1 MIIDPELLQAL
12 EIFKHF
18 FDLIHQPMAIIDKDG
33 KYIYYNQESAELDG
47 YTMEQAIGKPMLKVY
62 PNLKKEES
70 TMLQALQQ
78 GKEYLDTH
86 QTYYNHVGKLVDYQ
100 HTTVPLYNHKKE
112 IIGAIEIGR
121 NLSNVRQ
128 LQDQVITLNRKLYQ
142 NKEQPLPE
150 IVFASKKMQDV
161 IDQTNILG
169 SNDLPVLIIGET
181 GTGKELF
188 ARLIHKTSHR
198 RDKAFISLNCS
209 ALPTT
214 LIESTLFGTVKGA
227 FTGAENRQGYL
238 ELANGGTLF
247 LDELNAMPLEM
258 QSKLLRFLQEKTY
271 WSLGGNK
278 ERHAD
283 VRIVAAMNESPAE
296 LLKTGKMRSDLF
308 YRLNV
313 GLIKL
318 PALRERTEDIPVL
331 ARYFI
336 DKHKKDVSVVITG
349 ISEHAIQQ
357 LTSAPWPGNVRMLEN
372 TIVRSMVLQNE
383 PGELQQIILDEDLF
397 DIHNPYS
404 QNQYETKIETK
415 VETKIEKPKTS
426 ELTTN
431 HNLTEQV
438 ENYEKQLIIDA
449 LNQANGKII
458 TAAKLLNISR
468 TTLQYK
474 VRKYNIQMGVIDS

>member
-1 MIIDPELLQAL
+1 MMIIDPELLQAL

-18 FDLIHQPMAIIDKDG
+18 FDLIHQPMAIIDKEG

-47 YTMEQAIGKPMLKVY
+47 YPMEQAIGKPMLKVY
-62 PNLKKEES
+62 PNLKKEDS
-70 TMLQALQQ
+70 TMLQALH
-78 GKEYLDTH
+78 GKEYQDTY

-112 IIGAIEIGR
+112 IIGAVEIGR

-128 LQDQVITLNRKLYQ
+128 LQDQVFSLNRKLYQ

-150 IVFASKKMQDV
+150 IVFASKKMQQV

-169 SNDLPVLIIGET
+169 SNDVPVLIVGET

-188 ARLIHKTSHR
+188 ARLIHQTSQR

-271 WSLGGNK
+271 WPLGGNK
-278 ERHAD
+278 EQHAD
-283 VRIVAAMNESPAE
+283 VRIVAAMNESPAD

-318 PALRERTEDIPVL
+318 PALRERQEDIPVL

-336 DKHKKDVSVVITG
+336 DKHKTDVSVVITG
-349 ISEHAIQQ
+349 ISEHALQQ
-357 LTSAPWPGNVRMLEN
+357 LMSAPWPGNVRMLEN
-372 TIVRSMVLQNE
+372 AIVRSMVLQNE
-383 PGELQQIILDEDLF
+383 PGELQQIILDEELF
-397 DIHNPYS
+397 DLHSPYP
-404 QNQYETKIETK
+404 QDEAKL
-415 VETKIEKPKTS
+415 EKPTTS
-426 ELTTN
+426 EITG
-431 HNLTEQV
+431 NLTEQV

-458 TAAKLLNISR
+458 TAAKLLDVSR

-474 VRKYNIQMGVIDS
+474 VKKYDIHMGVIDN

>member
-18 FDLIHQPMAIIDKDG
+18 FDLIHQPMAIIDKEG

-62 PNLKKEES
+62 PNLKKEDS
-70 TMLQALQQ
+70 TMLQALQ
-78 GKEYLDTH
+78 GKEYQDTY

-100 HTTVPLYNHKKE
+100 HTTVPLYNHNKE
-112 IIGAIEIGR
+112 IIGAVEIGR
-121 NLSNVRQ
+121 NISNVRQ
-128 LQDQVITLNRKLYQ
+128 LQDQVFRLNRKLYH

-150 IVFASKKMQDV
+150 IVFASNKMQEV

-169 SNDLPVLIIGET
+169 SNDVPVLIVGET

-188 ARLIHKTSHR
+188 ARLIHQTSQR

-271 WSLGGNK
+271 WPLGGNK
-278 ERHAD
+278 EQHAD

-296 LLKTGKMRSDLF
+296 LLKSGKMRSDLF

-318 PALRERTEDIPVL
+318 PALRERQEDIPVL

-336 DKHKKDVSVVITG
+336 DKHKTDVNMVISG
-349 ISEHAIQQ
+349 ISEHALQQ
-357 LTSAPWPGNVRMLEN
+357 LMSAPWPGNVRMLEN
-372 TIVRSMVLQNE
+372 AIVRSMVLQNE
-383 PGELQQIILDEDLF
+383 PGELQQIVLDDELF
-397 DIHNPYS
+397 DLPSPSS
-404 QNQYETKIETK
+404 QEEAKL
-415 VETKIEKPKTS
+415 EKPNIKEITG
-426 ELTTN
+426 
-431 HNLTEQV
+431 NLTEQV

-474 VRKYNIQMGVIDS
+474 VKKYHIQMGVIDS

>member
-1 MIIDPELLQAL
+1 MKIDPELLQAL

-18 FDLIHQPMAIIDKDG
+18 FDLIHQPMAIIDKEG

-47 YTMEQAIGKPMLKVY
+47 YSMEQAIGKPMLKVY
-62 PNLKKEES
+62 PNLKKEDS
-70 TMLQALQQ
+70 TMLQALQ
-78 GKEYLDTH
+78 GKEYQDTY
-86 QTYYNHVGKLVDYQ
+86 QTYFNHVGKLVDYQ
-100 HTTVPLYNHKKE
+100 HTTVPLYNHNKE
-112 IIGAIEIGR
+112 IIGAVEIGR
-121 NLSNVRQ
+121 NISNVRQ
-128 LQDQVITLNRKLYQ
+128 LQDQVFRLNRKLYH

-150 IVFASKKMQDV
+150 IIFASKKMQEV

-169 SNDLPVLIIGET
+169 SNDVPVLIVGET

-188 ARLIHKTSHR
+188 ARLIHQTSHR

-271 WSLGGNK
+271 WPLGGNK
-278 ERHAD
+278 EQHAD

-296 LLKTGKMRSDLF
+296 LLKSGKMRSDLF

-318 PALRERTEDIPVL
+318 PALRERQEDIPVL

-336 DKHKKDVSVVITG
+336 DKHKTDVNLVITG
-349 ISEHAIQQ
+349 ISEHALQQ
-357 LTSAPWPGNVRMLEN
+357 LMSAPWPGNVRMLEN
-372 TIVRSMVLQNE
+372 AIVRSMVLQNE
-383 PGELQQIILDEDLF
+383 PGELQQIVLDDELF
-397 DIHNPYS
+397 DLPS
-404 QNQYETKIETK
+404 PSPQEEAKL
-415 VETKIEKPKTS
+415 EKPNIKEITG
-426 ELTTN
+426 
-431 HNLTEQV
+431 NLTEQV
-438 ENYEKQLIIDA
+438 ENYEKQLIVDA

-458 TAAKLLNISR
+458 TAAKLLNVSR

-474 VRKYNIQMGVIDS
+474 VKKYNIQMGVIDS

>member
-18 FDLIHQPMAIIDKDG
+18 FDLIHQPMAIIDKEG

-62 PNLKKEES
+62 PNLKKEDS
-70 TMLQALQQ
+70 TMLQALQ
-78 GKEYLDTH
+78 GKEYQDTY

-100 HTTVPLYNHKKE
+100 HTTVPLYNHHKE
-112 IIGAIEIGR
+112 IIGAVEIGR
-121 NLSNVRQ
+121 NISNVRQ
-128 LQDQVITLNRKLYQ
+128 LQDQVFRLNRKLYH

-150 IVFASKKMQDV
+150 IVFASKKMQEV

-169 SNDLPVLIIGET
+169 SNDVPVLIVGET

-188 ARLIHKTSHR
+188 ARLIHQTSQR

-278 ERHAD
+278 EKYAD

-296 LLKTGKMRSDLF
+296 LLKSGKMRSDLF

-318 PALRERTEDIPVL
+318 PALRERQEDIPVL

-336 DKHKKDVSVVITG
+336 DKHKTDVNIVITG
-349 ISEHAIQQ
+349 ISEHALQQ
-357 LTSAPWPGNVRMLEN
+357 LMSAPWPGNVRMLEN
-372 TIVRSMVLQNE
+372 AIVRSMVLQNE
-383 PGELQQIILDEDLF
+383 PGELQKIILDEELF
-397 DIHNPYS
+397 DIHSPYP
-404 QNQYETKIETK
+404 QDQLEN
-415 VETKIEKPKTS
+415 KIEKPS
-426 ELTTN
+426 INELTGN
-431 HNLTEQV
+431 HNLIEQV
-438 ENYEKQLIIDA
+438 EYYEKQLIIDA

-474 VRKYNIQMGVIDS
+474 VKKYHIQMGVIDN

>member
-18 FDLIHQPMAIIDKDG
+18 FDLIHQPMAIIDKEG

-47 YTMEQAIGKPMLKVY
+47 YPMEQAIGKPMLKVY
-62 PNLKKEES
+62 PNLKKEDS
-70 TMLQALQQ
+70 TMLQALQ
-78 GKEYLDTH
+78 GKEYQDTY

-112 IIGAIEIGR
+112 IIGAVEIGR

-128 LQDQVITLNRKLYQ
+128 LQDQVFSLNRKLYQ

-150 IVFASKKMQDV
+150 IVFASKKMQQV

-169 SNDLPVLIIGET
+169 SNDVPVLIVGET

-188 ARLIHKTSHR
+188 ARLIHQTSQR

-271 WSLGGNK
+271 WPLGGNK
-278 ERHAD
+278 EQHAD
-283 VRIVAAMNESPAE
+283 VRIVAAMNESPTD

-318 PALRERTEDIPVL
+318 PALRERQEDIPVL

-336 DKHKKDVSVVITG
+336 DKHKTDVSVVITG
-349 ISEHAIQQ
+349 ISEHALQQ
-357 LTSAPWPGNVRMLEN
+357 LMSAPWPGNVRMLEN
-372 TIVRSMVLQNE
+372 AIVRSMVLQNE
-383 PGELQQIILDEDLF
+383 PGELQQIILDEELF
-397 DIHNPYS
+397 DLHSPYP
-404 QNQYETKIETK
+404 QDEAKL
-415 VETKIEKPKTS
+415 EKPTIS
-426 ELTTN
+426 EITG
-431 HNLTEQV
+431 NLTEQV

-458 TAAKLLNISR
+458 TAAKLLDVSR

-474 VRKYNIQMGVIDS
+474 VKKYDIHMGVIDN

>member
-18 FDLIHQPMAIIDKDG
+18 FDLIHQPMAIIDKEG

-62 PNLKKEES
+62 PNLKKEDS
-70 TMLQALQQ
+70 TMLQALQ
-78 GKEYLDTH
+78 GKEYQDTY
-86 QTYYNHVGKLVDYQ
+86 QTYFNHVGKLVDYQ
-100 HTTVPLYNHKKE
+100 HTTVPLYNHNKE
-112 IIGAIEIGR
+112 IIGAVEIGR
-121 NLSNVRQ
+121 NISNVRQ
-128 LQDQVITLNRKLYQ
+128 LQDQVFRLNRKLYH

-150 IVFASKKMQDV
+150 IIFASKKMQEV

-169 SNDLPVLIIGET
+169 SNDVPVLIVGET

-188 ARLIHKTSHR
+188 ARLIHQTSHR

-278 ERHAD
+278 EKYAD

-296 LLKTGKMRSDLF
+296 LLKSGKMRSDLF

-318 PALRERTEDIPVL
+318 PALRERQEDIPVL

-336 DKHKKDVSVVITG
+336 DKHKTDVNMVISG
-349 ISEHAIQQ
+349 ISEHALQQ
-357 LTSAPWPGNVRMLEN
+357 LMSAPWPGNVRMLEN
-372 TIVRSMVLQNE
+372 AIVRSMVLQNE
-383 PGELQQIILDEDLF
+383 PGELQQIVLDDELF
-397 DIHNPYS
+397 DLPSPSS
-404 QNQYETKIETK
+404 QEEAKL
-415 VETKIEKPKTS
+415 EKPNIKEITG
-426 ELTTN
+426 
-431 HNLTEQV
+431 NLTEQV

-474 VRKYNIQMGVIDS
+474 VKKYHIQMGVIDS

>member
-18 FDLIHQPMAIIDKDG
+18 FDLIHQPMAIIDKEG

-47 YTMEQAIGKPMLKVY
+47 YPMEQAIGKPMLKVY
-62 PNLKKEES
+62 PNLKKEDS
-70 TMLQALQQ
+70 TMLQALH
-78 GKEYLDTH
+78 GKEYQDTY

-112 IIGAIEIGR
+112 IIGAVEIGR

-128 LQDQVITLNRKLYQ
+128 LQDQVFSLNRKLYQ

-169 SNDLPVLIIGET
+169 SNDVPVLIVGET

-188 ARLIHKTSHR
+188 ARLIHQTSQR

-271 WSLGGNK
+271 WPLGGNK
-278 ERHAD
+278 EQHAD
-283 VRIVAAMNESPAE
+283 VRIVAAMNESPAD

-318 PALRERTEDIPVL
+318 PALRERQEDIPVL

-336 DKHKKDVSVVITG
+336 DKHKTDVSVVITG
-349 ISEHAIQQ
+349 ISEHALEQ
-357 LTSAPWPGNVRMLEN
+357 LMSAPWPGNVRMLEN
-372 TIVRSMVLQNE
+372 AIVRSMVLQNE
-383 PGELQQIILDEDLF
+383 PGELQQIILDEELF
-397 DIHNPYS
+397 DLHSPYP
-404 QNQYETKIETK
+404 QDEAKL
-415 VETKIEKPKTS
+415 EKPN
-426 ELTTN
+426 TN
-431 HNLTEQV
+431 AITGNLTEQV

-458 TAAKLLNISR
+458 TAAKLLDVSR

-474 VRKYNIQMGVIDS
+474 VKKYDIHMGVIDN

>member
-18 FDLIHQPMAIIDKDG
+18 FDLIHQPMAIIDKEG

-47 YTMEQAIGKPMLKVY
+47 YSMEQAIGKPMLKVY
-62 PNLKKEES
+62 PNLKKEDS
-70 TMLQALQQ
+70 TMLQALH
-78 GKEYLDTH
+78 GKEYQDTY

-100 HTTVPLYNHKKE
+100 HTTVPLYNHNKE
-112 IIGAIEIGR
+112 IIGAVEIGR
-121 NLSNVRQ
+121 NISNVRQ
-128 LQDQVITLNRKLYQ
+128 LQDQVFRLNRKLYH

-150 IVFASKKMQDV
+150 IVFASKKMQEV

-169 SNDLPVLIIGET
+169 SNDVPVLIVGET

-188 ARLIHKTSHR
+188 ARLIHQTSQR

-271 WSLGGNK
+271 WPLGGNK
-278 ERHAD
+278 EQHAD

-296 LLKTGKMRSDLF
+296 LLKSGKMRSDLF

-318 PALRERTEDIPVL
+318 PALRERQEDIPVL

-336 DKHKKDVSVVITG
+336 DKHKTDVNMVISG
-349 ISEHAIQQ
+349 ISEHALQQ
-357 LTSAPWPGNVRMLEN
+357 LMSAPWPGNVRMLEN
-372 TIVRSMVLQNE
+372 AIVRSMVLQNE
-383 PGELQQIILDEDLF
+383 PGELQKIILDEELF
-397 DIHNPYS
+397 DIHSPYP
-404 QNQYETKIETK
+404 QDQLEN
-415 VETKIEKPKTS
+415 KIEKPS
-426 ELTTN
+426 INELTGN
-431 HNLTEQV
+431 HNLIEQV
-438 ENYEKQLIIDA
+438 EHYEKQLIIDA

-474 VRKYNIQMGVIDS
+474 VKKYHIQMGVIDS

>member
-1 MIIDPELLQAL
+1 MMTIDPELLQSL

-18 FDLIHQPMAIIDKDG
+18 FDLIHQPMAIIDKEG
-33 KYIYYNQESAELDG
+33 KYVYYNQESAELDG
-47 YTMEQAIGKPMLKVY
+47 YPIEQAIGKPMLKVY
-62 PNLKKEES
+62 PKMRKEDS
-70 TMLQALQQ
+70 TMLQALQH
-78 GKEYLDTH
+78 GKEY
-86 QTYYNHVGKLVDYQ
+86 QNNYQSYYNHVGKLVDYM
-100 HTTVPLYNHKKE
+100 HTTVPLYNKNQK

-121 NLSNVRQ
+121 NLSTVRQ
-128 LQDQVITLNRKLYQ
+128 LQDQVFKLNSKLYQ

-150 IVFASKKMQDV
+150 IVFVSKTMQEV

-169 SNDLPVLIIGET
+169 ANDVPVLIVGET

-188 ARLIHKTSHR
+188 ARLIHQTSQR

-271 WSLGGNK
+271 WQLGGNK
-278 ERHAD
+278 EMHSD
-283 VRIVAAMNESPAE
+283 VRIVAAMNEPPTE

-308 YRLNV
+308 FRLNV

-318 PALRERTEDIPVL
+318 PALRDRTEDIPVL

-336 DKHKKDVSVVITG
+336 DKHKNDVNVVISG
-349 ISEHAIQQ
+349 ISEHALQQ
-357 LTSAPWPGNVRMLEN
+357 LISAPWPGNVRMLEN

-383 PGELQQIILDEDLF
+383 PGELQNIVLDEDLF
-397 DIHNPYS
+397 DLNSSSS
-404 QNQYETKIETK
+404 QNDDINKLENLPIN
-415 VETKIEKPKTS
+415 TS
-426 ELTTN
+426 TDGN
-431 HNLTEQV
+431 NLIEQV
-438 ENYEKQLIIDA
+438 ENYERQLIINA

-474 VRKYNIQMGVIDS
+474 VKKYHIQMGVIN

>member
-18 FDLIHQPMAIIDKDG
+18 FDLIHQPMAIIDKEG

-62 PNLKKEES
+62 PNLKKEDS
-70 TMLQALQQ
+70 TMLQALQ
-78 GKEYLDTH
+78 GKEYQDTY
-86 QTYYNHVGKLVDYQ
+86 QTYFNHVGKLVDYQ
-100 HTTVPLYNHKKE
+100 HTTVPLYNHNKE
-112 IIGAIEIGR
+112 IIGAVEIGR
-121 NLSNVRQ
+121 NISNVRQ
-128 LQDQVITLNRKLYQ
+128 LQDQVFRLNRKLYQ

-150 IVFASKKMQDV
+150 IVFASNKMQEV

-169 SNDLPVLIIGET
+169 SNDVPVLIVGET

-188 ARLIHKTSHR
+188 ARLIHQTSQR

-278 ERHAD
+278 EKYAD

-296 LLKTGKMRSDLF
+296 LLKSGKMRSDLF

-318 PALRERTEDIPVL
+318 PALRERQEDIPVL

-336 DKHKKDVSVVITG
+336 DKHKTDVNIVITG
-349 ISEHAIQQ
+349 ISEHALQQ
-357 LTSAPWPGNVRMLEN
+357 LMSAPWPGNVRMLEN
-372 TIVRSMVLQNE
+372 AIVRSMVLQNE
-383 PGELQQIILDEDLF
+383 PGELQKIILDEELF
-397 DIHNPYS
+397 DIHSPYP
-404 QNQYETKIETK
+404 QDQLEN
-415 VETKIEKPKTS
+415 KIEKPS
-426 ELTTN
+426 INELTGN
-431 HNLTEQV
+431 HNLIEQV
-438 ENYEKQLIIDA
+438 EHYEKQLIIDA

-474 VRKYNIQMGVIDS
+474 VKKYHIQMGVIDN

>member
-18 FDLIHQPMAIIDKDG
+18 FDLIHQPMAIIDKEG

-47 YTMEQAIGKPMLKVY
+47 YPMEQAIGKPMLKVY
-62 PNLKKEES
+62 PNLKKEDS
-70 TMLQALQQ
+70 TMLQALQ
-78 GKEYLDTH
+78 GKEYQDTY

-112 IIGAIEIGR
+112 IIGAVEIGR

-128 LQDQVITLNRKLYQ
+128 LQDQVFSLNRKLYQ

-150 IVFASKKMQDV
+150 IVFASKKMQQV

-169 SNDLPVLIIGET
+169 SNDVPVLIVGET

-188 ARLIHKTSHR
+188 ARLIHQTSQR

-271 WSLGGNK
+271 WPLGGNK
-278 ERHAD
+278 EQHAD
-283 VRIVAAMNESPAE
+283 VRIVAAMNESPAD

-318 PALRERTEDIPVL
+318 PALRERQEDIPVL

-336 DKHKKDVSVVITG
+336 DKHKTDVSVVITG
-349 ISEHAIQQ
+349 ISEHALQQ
-357 LTSAPWPGNVRMLEN
+357 LMSAPWPGNVRMLEN
-372 TIVRSMVLQNE
+372 AIVRSMVLQNE
-383 PGELQQIILDEDLF
+383 PGELQQIILDEELF
-397 DIHNPYS
+397 DLHSPYP
-404 QNQYETKIETK
+404 QDEAKL
-415 VETKIEKPKTS
+415 EKPTIS
-426 ELTTN
+426 EITG
-431 HNLTEQV
+431 NLTEQV

-458 TAAKLLNISR
+458 TAAKLLDVSR

-474 VRKYNIQMGVIDS
+474 VKKYDIHMGVIDN

>member
-1 MIIDPELLQAL
+1 MMTIDPELLQSL

-18 FDLIHQPMAIIDKDG
+18 FDLIHQPMAIIDKEG
-33 KYIYYNQESAELDG
+33 KYVYYNQESAELDG
-47 YTMEQAIGKPMLKVY
+47 YPIEQAIGKPMLKVY
-62 PNLKKEES
+62 PKMRKEDS
-70 TMLQALQQ
+70 TMLQALQH
-78 GKEYLDTH
+78 GKEY
-86 QTYYNHVGKLVDYQ
+86 QNNYQSYYNHVGKLVDYM
-100 HTTVPLYNHKKE
+100 HTTVPLYNKNQK

-121 NLSNVRQ
+121 NLSTVRQ
-128 LQDQVITLNRKLYQ
+128 LQDQVFKLNSKLYQ

-150 IVFASKKMQDV
+150 IVFVSKTMQEV

-169 SNDLPVLIIGET
+169 ANDVPVLIVGKT

-188 ARLIHKTSHR
+188 ARLIHQTSQR

-271 WSLGGNK
+271 WQLGGNK
-278 ERHAD
+278 EMHSD
-283 VRIVAAMNESPAE
+283 VRIVAAMNEPPTE

-308 YRLNV
+308 FRLNV

-318 PALRERTEDIPVL
+318 PALRDRTEDIPVL

-336 DKHKKDVSVVITG
+336 DKHKNDVNVVISG
-349 ISEHAIQQ
+349 ISEHALQQ
-357 LTSAPWPGNVRMLEN
+357 LISAPWPGNVRMLEN

-383 PGELQQIILDEDLF
+383 PGELQNIVLDEDLF
-397 DIHNPYS
+397 HLNSSSS
-404 QNQYETKIETK
+404 QNDDIN
-415 VETKIEKPKTS
+415 KPENLPINTS
-426 ELTTN
+426 TDGN
-431 HNLTEQV
+431 NLIEQV
-438 ENYEKQLIIDA
+438 ENYERQLIINA

-474 VRKYNIQMGVIDS
+474 VKKYHIQMGVIN

>member
-18 FDLIHQPMAIIDKDG
+18 FDLIHQPMAIIDKEG

-47 YTMEQAIGKPMLKVY
+47 YSIEQAIGKPMLKVY
-62 PNLKKEES
+62 PNLKKEDS
-70 TMLQALQQ
+70 TMLQALH
-78 GKEYLDTH
+78 GKEYQDTY

-100 HTTVPLYNHKKE
+100 HTTVPLYNHEKA
-112 IIGAIEIGR
+112 IIGAVEIGR

-128 LQDQVITLNRKLYQ
+128 LQDQVFRLNRKLYQ

-150 IVFASKKMQDV
+150 IVFASNKMQEV

-169 SNDLPVLIIGET
+169 SNDVPVLIVGET

-188 ARLIHKTSHR
+188 ARLIHQTSHR

-278 ERHAD
+278 EKYAD

-296 LLKTGKMRSDLF
+296 LLKSGKMRSDLF

-318 PALRERTEDIPVL
+318 PALRERQEDIPVL

-336 DKHKKDVSVVITG
+336 DKHKTDVNMVISG
-349 ISEHAIQQ
+349 ISEHALQQ
-357 LTSAPWPGNVRMLEN
+357 LMSAPWPGNVRMLEN
-372 TIVRSMVLQNE
+372 AIVRSMVLQNE
-383 PGELQQIILDEDLF
+383 PGELQQIVLDDELF
-397 DIHNPYS
+397 DLPSPSS
-404 QNQYETKIETK
+404 QEEAKL
-415 VETKIEKPKTS
+415 EKPNIKEITG
-426 ELTTN
+426 
-431 HNLTEQV
+431 NLTEQV

-474 VRKYNIQMGVIDS
+474 VKKYHIQMGVIDS

>member
-18 FDLIHQPMAIIDKDG
+18 FDLIHQPMAIIDKEG

-47 YTMEQAIGKPMLKVY
+47 YSMEQAIGKPMLKVY
-62 PNLKKEES
+62 PNLKKEDS
-70 TMLQALQQ
+70 TMLQALH
-78 GKEYLDTH
+78 GKEYQDTY

-100 HTTVPLYNHKKE
+100 HTTVPLYNHNKE
-112 IIGAIEIGR
+112 IIGAVEIGR
-121 NLSNVRQ
+121 NISNVRQ
-128 LQDQVITLNRKLYQ
+128 LQDQVFRLNRKLYH

-150 IVFASKKMQDV
+150 IVFASKKMQEV

-169 SNDLPVLIIGET
+169 SNDVPVLIVGET

-188 ARLIHKTSHR
+188 ARLIHKTSQR

-271 WSLGGNK
+271 WPLGGNK
-278 ERHAD
+278 EQHAD

-296 LLKTGKMRSDLF
+296 LLKSGKMRSDLF

-318 PALRERTEDIPVL
+318 PALRERQEDIPVL

-336 DKHKKDVSVVITG
+336 DKHKTDVNMVISG
-349 ISEHAIQQ
+349 ISEHALQQ
-357 LTSAPWPGNVRMLEN
+357 LMSAPWPGNVRMLEN
-372 TIVRSMVLQNE
+372 AIVRSMVLQNE
-383 PGELQQIILDEDLF
+383 PGELQQIVLDDELF
-397 DIHNPYS
+397 DLPSPSS
-404 QNQYETKIETK
+404 QEEAKL
-415 VETKIEKPKTS
+415 EKPNIKEITG
-426 ELTTN
+426 
-431 HNLTEQV
+431 NLTEQV
-438 ENYEKQLIIDA
+438 ENYEKQLIVDA

-458 TAAKLLNISR
+458 TAAKLLNVSR

-474 VRKYNIQMGVIDS
+474 VKKYHIQMGVIDS

>member
-18 FDLIHQPMAIIDKDG
+18 FDLIHQPMAIIDKEG

-47 YTMEQAIGKPMLKVY
+47 YSMEQAIGKPMLKVY
-62 PNLKKEES
+62 PNLKKEDS
-70 TMLQALQQ
+70 TMLQALQ
-78 GKEYLDTH
+78 GKEYQDTY
-86 QTYYNHVGKLVDYQ
+86 QTYFNHVGKLVDYQ
-100 HTTVPLYNHKKE
+100 HTTVPLYNHNKE
-112 IIGAIEIGR
+112 IIGAVEIGR
-121 NLSNVRQ
+121 NISNVRQ
-128 LQDQVITLNRKLYQ
+128 LQDQVFRLNRKLYH

-150 IVFASKKMQDV
+150 IVFASKKMQEV

-169 SNDLPVLIIGET
+169 SNDVPVLIVGET

-188 ARLIHKTSHR
+188 ARLIHQTSQR

-271 WSLGGNK
+271 WPLGGNK
-278 ERHAD
+278 EQHAD

-296 LLKTGKMRSDLF
+296 LLKSGKMRSDLF

-318 PALRERTEDIPVL
+318 PALRERQEDIPVL

-336 DKHKKDVSVVITG
+336 DKHKTDVNMVISG
-349 ISEHAIQQ
+349 ISEHALQQ
-357 LTSAPWPGNVRMLEN
+357 LMSAPWPGNVRMLEN
-372 TIVRSMVLQNE
+372 AIVRSMVLQNE
-383 PGELQQIILDEDLF
+383 PGELQQIVLDDELF
-397 DIHNPYS
+397 DLPSPSS
-404 QNQYETKIETK
+404 QEEAKL
-415 VETKIEKPKTS
+415 EKPNIKEITG
-426 ELTTN
+426 
-431 HNLTEQV
+431 NLTEQV

-474 VRKYNIQMGVIDS
+474 VKKYHIQMGVIDS

>member
-1 MIIDPELLQAL
+1 MTIDPELLQSL

-18 FDLIHQPMAIIDKDG
+18 FDLIHQPMAIIDKEG
-33 KYIYYNQESAELDG
+33 KYVYYNQESAELDG
-47 YTMEQAIGKPMLKVY
+47 YPIEQAIGKPMLKVY
-62 PNLKKEES
+62 PKMRKEDS
-70 TMLQALQQ
+70 TMLQALQH
-78 GKEYLDTH
+78 GKEY
-86 QTYYNHVGKLVDYQ
+86 QNNYQSYYNHVGKLVDYM
-100 HTTVPLYNHKKE
+100 HTTVPLYNKNQK

-121 NLSNVRQ
+121 NLSTVRQ
-128 LQDQVITLNRKLYQ
+128 LQDQVFKLNSKLYQ

-150 IVFASKKMQDV
+150 IVFVSKTMQEV

-169 SNDLPVLIIGET
+169 ANDVPVLIVGET

-188 ARLIHKTSHR
+188 ARLIHQTSQR

-271 WSLGGNK
+271 WQLGGNK
-278 ERHAD
+278 EMHSD
-283 VRIVAAMNESPAE
+283 VRIVAAMNEPPTE

-308 YRLNV
+308 FRLNV

-318 PALRERTEDIPVL
+318 PALRDRTEDIPVL

-336 DKHKKDVSVVITG
+336 DKHKNDVNVVISG
-349 ISEHAIQQ
+349 ISEHALQQ
-357 LTSAPWPGNVRMLEN
+357 LISAPWPGNVRMLEN

-383 PGELQQIILDEDLF
+383 PGELQNIVLDEDLF
-397 DIHNPYS
+397 DLNSSSS
-404 QNQYETKIETK
+404 QNDDIN
-415 VETKIEKPKTS
+415 KPENLPINTS
-426 ELTTN
+426 TDGN
-431 HNLTEQV
+431 NLIEQV
-438 ENYEKQLIIDA
+438 ENYERQLIINA

-474 VRKYNIQMGVIDS
+474 VKKYHIQMGVIN

>member
-1 MIIDPELLQAL
+1 
-12 EIFKHF
+12 
-18 FDLIHQPMAIIDKDG
+18 MAIIDKEG

-62 PNLKKEES
+62 PNLKKEDS
-70 TMLQALQQ
+70 TMLQALQ
-78 GKEYLDTH
+78 GKEYQDTY

-100 HTTVPLYNHKKE
+100 HTTVPLYNHNKE
-112 IIGAIEIGR
+112 IIGAVEIGR
-121 NLSNVRQ
+121 NISNVRQ
-128 LQDQVITLNRKLYQ
+128 LQDQVFRLNRKLYQ

-150 IVFASKKMQDV
+150 IIFASKKMQEV

-169 SNDLPVLIIGET
+169 SNDVPVLIVGET

-188 ARLIHKTSHR
+188 ARLIHQTSHR

-278 ERHAD
+278 EQHAD

-296 LLKTGKMRSDLF
+296 LLKSGKMRSDLF

-318 PALRERTEDIPVL
+318 PALRERQEDIPVL

-336 DKHKKDVSVVITG
+336 DKHKTDVNLVITG
-349 ISEHAIQQ
+349 ISEHALQQ
-357 LTSAPWPGNVRMLEN
+357 LMSAPWPGNVRMLEN
-372 TIVRSMVLQNE
+372 AIVRSMVLQNE
-383 PGELQQIILDEDLF
+383 PGELQQIVLDDELF
-397 DIHNPYS
+397 DLPS
-404 QNQYETKIETK
+404 PSPQEEAKL
-415 VETKIEKPKTS
+415 EKPNIKEITG
-426 ELTTN
+426 
-431 HNLTEQV
+431 NLTEQV
-438 ENYEKQLIIDA
+438 ENYEKQLIVDA

-458 TAAKLLNISR
+458 TAAKLLNVSR

-474 VRKYNIQMGVIDS
+474 VKKYNIQMGVIDS

>member
-18 FDLIHQPMAIIDKDG
+18 FDLIHQPMAIIDKEG

-47 YTMEQAIGKPMLKVY
+47 YSMEQAIGKPMLKVY
-62 PNLKKEES
+62 PNLKKEDS
-70 TMLQALQQ
+70 TMLQALH
-78 GKEYLDTH
+78 GKEYQDTY

-100 HTTVPLYNHKKE
+100 HTTVPLYNHNKE
-112 IIGAIEIGR
+112 IIGAVEIGR
-121 NLSNVRQ
+121 NISNVRQ
-128 LQDQVITLNRKLYQ
+128 LQDQVFRLNRKLYH

-150 IVFASKKMQDV
+150 IVFASNKMQEV

-169 SNDLPVLIIGET
+169 SNDVPVLIVGET

-188 ARLIHKTSHR
+188 ARLIHQTSQR

-278 ERHAD
+278 EKYAD

-296 LLKTGKMRSDLF
+296 LLKSGKMRSDLF

-318 PALRERTEDIPVL
+318 PALRERQEDIPVL

-336 DKHKKDVSVVITG
+336 DKHKTDVNMVISG
-349 ISEHAIQQ
+349 ISEHALQQ
-357 LTSAPWPGNVRMLEN
+357 LMSAPWPGNVRMLEN
-372 TIVRSMVLQNE
+372 AIVRSMVLQNE
-383 PGELQQIILDEDLF
+383 PGELQQIVLDDELF
-397 DIHNPYS
+397 DLPSPSS
-404 QNQYETKIETK
+404 QEEAKL
-415 VETKIEKPKTS
+415 EKPNIKEITG
-426 ELTTN
+426 
-431 HNLTEQV
+431 NLTEQV

-474 VRKYNIQMGVIDS
+474 VKKYHIQMGVIDS

>member
-18 FDLIHQPMAIIDKDG
+18 FDLIHQPMAIIDKEG

-47 YTMEQAIGKPMLKVY
+47 YSMEQAIGKPMLKVY
-62 PNLKKEES
+62 PNLKKEDS
-70 TMLQALQQ
+70 TMLQALH
-78 GKEYLDTH
+78 GKEYQDTY
-86 QTYYNHVGKLVDYQ
+86 QTYFNHVGKLVDYQ
-100 HTTVPLYNHKKE
+100 HTTVPLYNHNKE
-112 IIGAIEIGR
+112 IIGAVEIGR
-121 NLSNVRQ
+121 NISNVRQ
-128 LQDQVITLNRKLYQ
+128 LQDQVFRLNRKLYH

-150 IVFASKKMQDV
+150 IVFASKKMQEV

-169 SNDLPVLIIGET
+169 SNDVPVLIVGET

-188 ARLIHKTSHR
+188 ARLIHQTSHR

-209 ALPTT
+209 ALPTS

-271 WSLGGNK
+271 WPLGGNK
-278 ERHAD
+278 EQHAD

-296 LLKTGKMRSDLF
+296 LLKSGKMRSDLF

-318 PALRERTEDIPVL
+318 PALRERQEDIPVL

-336 DKHKKDVSVVITG
+336 DKHKTDVNMVISG
-349 ISEHAIQQ
+349 ISEHALQQ
-357 LTSAPWPGNVRMLEN
+357 LMSAPWPGNVRMLEN
-372 TIVRSMVLQNE
+372 AIVRSMVLQNE
-383 PGELQQIILDEDLF
+383 PGELQQIVLDDELF
-397 DIHNPYS
+397 DLPSPSS
-404 QNQYETKIETK
+404 QEEAKL
-415 VETKIEKPKTS
+415 EKPNIKEITG
-426 ELTTN
+426 
-431 HNLTEQV
+431 NLIEQV
-438 ENYEKQLIIDA
+438 EHYEKQLIIDA

-458 TAAKLLNISR
+458 TAAKLLNVSR

-474 VRKYNIQMGVIDS
+474 VKKYNIQMGVIDS

>member
-18 FDLIHQPMAIIDKDG
+18 FDLIHQPMAIIDKEG

-47 YTMEQAIGKPMLKVY
+47 YSMEQAIGKPMLKVY
-62 PNLKKEES
+62 PNLKKEDS
-70 TMLQALQQ
+70 TMLQALQ
-78 GKEYLDTH
+78 GKEYQDTY
-86 QTYYNHVGKLVDYQ
+86 QTYFNHVGKLVDYQ
-100 HTTVPLYNHKKE
+100 HTTVPLYNHNKE
-112 IIGAIEIGR
+112 IIGAVEIGR
-121 NLSNVRQ
+121 NISNVRQ
-128 LQDQVITLNRKLYQ
+128 LQDQVFRLNRKLYQ

-150 IVFASKKMQDV
+150 IVFASNKMQEV

-169 SNDLPVLIIGET
+169 SNDVPVLIVGET

-188 ARLIHKTSHR
+188 ARLIHKTSQR

-278 ERHAD
+278 EKYAD

-296 LLKTGKMRSDLF
+296 LLKSGKMRSDLF

-318 PALRERTEDIPVL
+318 PALRERQEDIPVL

-336 DKHKKDVSVVITG
+336 DKHKTDVNMVITG
-349 ISEHAIQQ
+349 ISEHALQQ
-357 LTSAPWPGNVRMLEN
+357 LMSAPWPGNVRMLEN
-372 TIVRSMVLQNE
+372 AIVRSMVLQNE
-383 PGELQQIILDEDLF
+383 PGELQQIVLDDELF
-397 DIHNPYS
+397 DLPSPSS
-404 QNQYETKIETK
+404 QEEAKL
-415 VETKIEKPKTS
+415 EKPNIKEITG
-426 ELTTN
+426 
-431 HNLTEQV
+431 NLTEQV

-474 VRKYNIQMGVIDS
+474 VKKYHIQMGVIDS

>member
-18 FDLIHQPMAIIDKDG
+18 FDLIHQPMAIIDKEG

-47 YTMEQAIGKPMLKVY
+47 YSMEQAIGKPMLKVY
-62 PNLKKEES
+62 PNLKKEDS
-70 TMLQALQQ
+70 TMLQALH
-78 GKEYLDTH
+78 GKEYQDTY
-86 QTYYNHVGKLVDYQ
+86 QTYFNHVGKLVDYQ
-100 HTTVPLYNHKKE
+100 HTTVPLYNHNKE
-112 IIGAIEIGR
+112 IIGAVEIGR
-121 NLSNVRQ
+121 NISNVRQ
-128 LQDQVITLNRKLYQ
+128 LQDQVFRLNRKLYH

-150 IVFASKKMQDV
+150 IVFASKKMQEV

-169 SNDLPVLIIGET
+169 SNDVPVLIVGET

-188 ARLIHKTSHR
+188 ARLIHQTSQR

-271 WSLGGNK
+271 WPLGGNK
-278 ERHAD
+278 EQHAD

-296 LLKTGKMRSDLF
+296 LLKSGKMRSDLF

-318 PALRERTEDIPVL
+318 PALRERQEDIPVL

-336 DKHKKDVSVVITG
+336 DKHKTDVNIVITG
-349 ISEHAIQQ
+349 ISEHALQQ
-357 LTSAPWPGNVRMLEN
+357 LMSAPWPGNVRMLEN
-372 TIVRSMVLQNE
+372 AIVRSMVLQNE
-383 PGELQQIILDEDLF
+383 PGELQKIILDEELF
-397 DIHNPYS
+397 DIHSPYP
-404 QNQYETKIETK
+404 QDQLEN
-415 VETKIEKPKTS
+415 KIEKPS
-426 ELTTN
+426 INELTGN
-431 HNLTEQV
+431 HNLIEQV
-438 ENYEKQLIIDA
+438 EHYEKQLIIDA

-474 VRKYNIQMGVIDS
+474 VKKYHIQMGVIDN

>member
-1 MIIDPELLQAL
+1 MTIDPELLQSL

-18 FDLIHQPMAIIDKDG
+18 FDLIHQPMAIIDKEG
-33 KYIYYNQESAELDG
+33 KYVYYNQESAELDG
-47 YTMEQAIGKPMLKVY
+47 YPIEQAIGKPMLKVY
-62 PNLKKEES
+62 PKMRKEDS
-70 TMLQALQQ
+70 TMLQALQH
-78 GKEYLDTH
+78 GKEY
-86 QTYYNHVGKLVDYQ
+86 QNNYQSYYNHVGKLVDYM
-100 HTTVPLYNHKKE
+100 HTTVPLYNKNQK

-121 NLSNVRQ
+121 NLSTVRQ
-128 LQDQVITLNRKLYQ
+128 LQDQVFKLNSKLYQ

-150 IVFASKKMQDV
+150 IVFVSKTMQEV

-169 SNDLPVLIIGET
+169 ANDVPVLIVGET

-188 ARLIHKTSHR
+188 ARLIHQTSQR

-271 WSLGGNK
+271 WQLGGNK
-278 ERHAD
+278 EMHSD
-283 VRIVAAMNESPAE
+283 VRIVAAMNEPPTE

-308 YRLNV
+308 FRLNV

-318 PALRERTEDIPVL
+318 PALRDRTEDIPVL

-336 DKHKKDVSVVITG
+336 DKHKNDVNVVISG
-349 ISEHAIQQ
+349 ISEHALQQ
-357 LTSAPWPGNVRMLEN
+357 LISAPWPGNVRMLEN

-383 PGELQQIILDEDLF
+383 PGELDNIILDEDLF
-397 DIHNPYS
+397 DLNSSSS
-404 QNQYETKIETK
+404 QNDDIN
-415 VETKIEKPKTS
+415 KPENLPINTS
-426 ELTTN
+426 TDGN
-431 HNLTEQV
+431 NLIEQV
-438 ENYEKQLIIDA
+438 ENYERQLIINA

-474 VRKYNIQMGVIDS
+474 VKKYHIQMGVIN

>member
-1 MIIDPELLQAL
+1 MKIDPELLQAL

-18 FDLIHQPMAIIDKDG
+18 FDLIHQPMAIIDKEG

-47 YTMEQAIGKPMLKVY
+47 YSMEQAIGKPMLKVY
-62 PNLKKEES
+62 PNLKKEDS
-70 TMLQALQQ
+70 TMLQALH
-78 GKEYLDTH
+78 GKEYQDTY
-86 QTYYNHVGKLVDYQ
+86 QTYFNHVGKLVDYQ
-100 HTTVPLYNHKKE
+100 HTTVPLYNHEKA
-112 IIGAIEIGR
+112 IIGAVEIGR

-128 LQDQVITLNRKLYQ
+128 LQDQVFRLNRKLYQ

-150 IVFASKKMQDV
+150 IIFASKKMQEV

-169 SNDLPVLIIGET
+169 SNDVPVLIVGET

-188 ARLIHKTSHR
+188 ARLIHQTSHR

-227 FTGAENRQGYL
+227 FSGAENRQGYL

-271 WSLGGNK
+271 WPLGGNK
-278 ERHAD
+278 EQHAD

-296 LLKTGKMRSDLF
+296 LLKSGKMRSDLF

-318 PALRERTEDIPVL
+318 PALRERQEDIPVL

-336 DKHKKDVSVVITG
+336 DKHKTDVNLVITG
-349 ISEHAIQQ
+349 ISEHALQQ
-357 LTSAPWPGNVRMLEN
+357 LMSAPWPGNVRMLEN
-372 TIVRSMVLQNE
+372 AIVRSMVLQNE
-383 PGELQQIILDEDLF
+383 PGELQQIVLDDELF
-397 DIHNPYS
+397 DLPS
-404 QNQYETKIETK
+404 PSPQEEAKL
-415 VETKIEKPKTS
+415 EKPNIKEITG
-426 ELTTN
+426 
-431 HNLTEQV
+431 NLTEQV
-438 ENYEKQLIIDA
+438 ENYEKQLIVDA

-458 TAAKLLNISR
+458 TAAKLLNVSR

-474 VRKYNIQMGVIDS
+474 VKKYNIQMGVIDS

>member
-1 MIIDPELLQAL
+1 MTIDPELLQSL

-18 FDLIHQPMAIIDKDG
+18 FDLIHQPMAIIDKEG
-33 KYIYYNQESAELDG
+33 KYVYYNQESAELDG
-47 YTMEQAIGKPMLKVY
+47 YPIEQAIGKPMLKVY
-62 PNLKKEES
+62 PKMRKEDS
-70 TMLQALQQ
+70 TMLQALQH
-78 GKEYLDTH
+78 GKEY
-86 QTYYNHVGKLVDYQ
+86 QNNYQSYYNHVGKLVDYM
-100 HTTVPLYNHKKE
+100 HTTVPLYNKNQK

-121 NLSNVRQ
+121 NLSTVRQ
-128 LQDQVITLNRKLYQ
+128 LQDQVFKLNSKLYQ

-150 IVFASKKMQDV
+150 IVFVSKTMQEV

-169 SNDLPVLIIGET
+169 ANDVPVLIVGET

-188 ARLIHKTSHR
+188 ARLIHQTSQR

-227 FTGAENRQGYL
+227 FTGAESRQGYL

-271 WSLGGNK
+271 WQLGGNK
-278 ERHAD
+278 EMHSD
-283 VRIVAAMNESPAE
+283 VRIVAAMNEPPTE

-308 YRLNV
+308 FRLNV

-318 PALRERTEDIPVL
+318 PALRDRTEDIPVL

-336 DKHKKDVSVVITG
+336 DKHKNDVNVVISG
-349 ISEHAIQQ
+349 ISEHALQQ
-357 LTSAPWPGNVRMLEN
+357 LISAPWPGNVRMLEN

-383 PGELQQIILDEDLF
+383 PGELQNIVLDEDLF
-397 DIHNPYS
+397 DLNSSSS
-404 QNQYETKIETK
+404 QNDDIN
-415 VETKIEKPKTS
+415 KPENLPINTS
-426 ELTTN
+426 TDGN
-431 HNLTEQV
+431 NLIEQV
-438 ENYEKQLIIDA
+438 ENYERQLIINA

-474 VRKYNIQMGVIDS
+474 VKKYHIQMGVIN

>member
-1 MIIDPELLQAL
+1 MMKIDPELLQAL

-18 FDLIHQPMAIIDKDG
+18 FDLIHQPMAIIDKEG

-47 YTMEQAIGKPMLKVY
+47 YSMEQAIGKPMLKVY
-62 PNLKKEES
+62 PNLKKEDS
-70 TMLQALQQ
+70 TMLQALH
-78 GKEYLDTH
+78 GKEYQDTY
-86 QTYYNHVGKLVDYQ
+86 QTYFNHVGKLVDYQ
-100 HTTVPLYNHKKE
+100 HTTVPLYNHEKA
-112 IIGAIEIGR
+112 IIGAVEIGR

-128 LQDQVITLNRKLYQ
+128 LQDQVFRLNRKLYQ

-150 IVFASKKMQDV
+150 IIFASKKMQEV

-169 SNDLPVLIIGET
+169 SNDVPVLIVGET

-188 ARLIHKTSHR
+188 ARLIHQTSHR

-247 LDELNAMPLEM
+247 LDELNTMPLEM

-271 WSLGGNK
+271 WPLGGNK
-278 ERHAD
+278 EQHAD

-296 LLKTGKMRSDLF
+296 LLKSGKMRSDLF

-318 PALRERTEDIPVL
+318 PALRERQEDIPVL

-336 DKHKKDVSVVITG
+336 DKHKTDVNLVITG
-349 ISEHAIQQ
+349 ISEHALQQ
-357 LTSAPWPGNVRMLEN
+357 LMSAPWPGNVRMLEN
-372 TIVRSMVLQNE
+372 AIVRSMVLQNE
-383 PGELQQIILDEDLF
+383 PGELQQIVLDDELF
-397 DIHNPYS
+397 DLPS
-404 QNQYETKIETK
+404 PSPQEEAKL
-415 VETKIEKPKTS
+415 EKPNIKEITG
-426 ELTTN
+426 
-431 HNLTEQV
+431 NLTEQV
-438 ENYEKQLIIDA
+438 ENYEKQLIVDA

-458 TAAKLLNISR
+458 TAAKLLNVSR

-474 VRKYNIQMGVIDS
+474 VKKYNIQMGVIDS

>member
-18 FDLIHQPMAIIDKDG
+18 FDLIHQPMAIIDKEG

-47 YTMEQAIGKPMLKVY
+47 YSMEQAIGKPMLKVY
-62 PNLKKEES
+62 PNLKKEDS
-70 TMLQALQQ
+70 TMLQALH
-78 GKEYLDTH
+78 GKEYQDTY
-86 QTYYNHVGKLVDYQ
+86 QTYFNHVGKLVDYQ
-100 HTTVPLYNHKKE
+100 HTTVPLYNHNKE
-112 IIGAIEIGR
+112 IIGAVEIGR
-121 NLSNVRQ
+121 NISNVRQ
-128 LQDQVITLNRKLYQ
+128 LQDQVFRLNRKLYH

-150 IVFASKKMQDV
+150 IVFASKKMQEV

-169 SNDLPVLIIGET
+169 SNDVPVLIVGET

-188 ARLIHKTSHR
+188 ARLIHQTSHR

-209 ALPTT
+209 ALPTS

-271 WSLGGNK
+271 WPLGGNK
-278 ERHAD
+278 EQHAD

-296 LLKTGKMRSDLF
+296 LLKSGKMRSDLF

-318 PALRERTEDIPVL
+318 PALRERQEDIPVL

-336 DKHKKDVSVVITG
+336 DKHKTDVNMVITG
-349 ISEHAIQQ
+349 ISEHALQQ
-357 LTSAPWPGNVRMLEN
+357 LMSAPWPGNVRMLEN
-372 TIVRSMVLQNE
+372 AIVRSMVLQNE
-383 PGELQQIILDEDLF
+383 PGELQKIILDEELF
-397 DIHNPYS
+397 DIHSPYP
-404 QNQYETKIETK
+404 QDQLEN
-415 VETKIEKPKTS
+415 KIEKTS
-426 ELTTN
+426 INELTGN
-431 HNLTEQV
+431 HNLIEQV
-438 ENYEKQLIIDA
+438 EHYEKQLIIDA

-458 TAAKLLNISR
+458 TAAKLLNVSR

-474 VRKYNIQMGVIDS
+474 VKKYHIQMGVIDS

>member
-1 MIIDPELLQAL
+1 MLIDPELLQAL

-18 FDLIHQPMAIIDKDG
+18 FDLIHQPMAIIDKEG

-47 YTMEQAIGKPMLKVY
+47 YSMEQAIGKPMLKVY
-62 PNLKKEES
+62 PNLKKEDS
-70 TMLQALQQ
+70 TMLQALH
-78 GKEYLDTH
+78 GKEYQDTY

-100 HTTVPLYNHKKE
+100 HTTVPLYNHNKE
-112 IIGAIEIGR
+112 IIGAVEIGR
-121 NLSNVRQ
+121 NISNVRQ
-128 LQDQVITLNRKLYQ
+128 LQDQVFRLNRKLYH

-150 IVFASKKMQDV
+150 IVFASKKMQEV

-169 SNDLPVLIIGET
+169 SNDVPVLIVGET

-188 ARLIHKTSHR
+188 ARLIHKTSQR

-271 WSLGGNK
+271 WPLGGNK
-278 ERHAD
+278 EQHAD

-296 LLKTGKMRSDLF
+296 LLKSGKMRSDLF

-318 PALRERTEDIPVL
+318 PALRERQEDIPVL

-336 DKHKKDVSVVITG
+336 DKHKTDVNMVISG
-349 ISEHAIQQ
+349 ISEHALQQ
-357 LTSAPWPGNVRMLEN
+357 LMSAPWPGNVRMLEN
-372 TIVRSMVLQNE
+372 AIVRSMVLQNE
-383 PGELQQIILDEDLF
+383 PGELQQIVLDDELF
-397 DIHNPYS
+397 DLPSPSS
-404 QNQYETKIETK
+404 QEEAKL
-415 VETKIEKPKTS
+415 EKPNIKEITG
-426 ELTTN
+426 
-431 HNLTEQV
+431 NLTEQV

-474 VRKYNIQMGVIDS
+474 VKKYHIQMGVIDS

>member
-18 FDLIHQPMAIIDKDG
+18 FDLIHQPMAIIDKEG

-47 YTMEQAIGKPMLKVY
+47 YSMEQAIGKPMLKVY
-62 PNLKKEES
+62 PNLKKEDS
-70 TMLQALQQ
+70 TMLQALH
-78 GKEYLDTH
+78 GKEYQDTY

-100 HTTVPLYNHKKE
+100 HTTVPLYNHNKE
-112 IIGAIEIGR
+112 IIGAVEIGR
-121 NLSNVRQ
+121 NISNVRQ
-128 LQDQVITLNRKLYQ
+128 LQDQVFRLNRKLYH

-150 IVFASKKMQDV
+150 IIFASKKMQEV

-169 SNDLPVLIIGET
+169 SNDVPVLIVGET

-188 ARLIHKTSHR
+188 ARLIHQTSHR

-209 ALPTT
+209 ALPTS

-271 WSLGGNK
+271 WPLGGNK
-278 ERHAD
+278 EQHAD

-296 LLKTGKMRSDLF
+296 LLKSGKMRSDLF

-318 PALRERTEDIPVL
+318 PALRERQEDIPVL

-336 DKHKKDVSVVITG
+336 DKHKTDVNMVITG
-349 ISEHAIQQ
+349 ISEHALQQ
-357 LTSAPWPGNVRMLEN
+357 LMSAPWPGNVRMLEN
-372 TIVRSMVLQNE
+372 AIVRSMVLQNE
-383 PGELQQIILDEDLF
+383 PGELQKIILDEELF
-397 DIHNPYS
+397 DIHSPYP
-404 QNQYETKIETK
+404 QDQLEN
-415 VETKIEKPKTS
+415 KIEKTS
-426 ELTTN
+426 INELTGN
-431 HNLTEQV
+431 HNLIEQV
-438 ENYEKQLIIDA
+438 EHYEKQLIIDA

-458 TAAKLLNISR
+458 TAAKLLNVSR

-474 VRKYNIQMGVIDS
+474 VKKYNIQMGVIDS

>member
-18 FDLIHQPMAIIDKDG
+18 FDLIHQPMAIIDKEG

-47 YTMEQAIGKPMLKVY
+47 YPMEQAIGKPMLKVY
-62 PNLKKEES
+62 PNLKKEDS
-70 TMLQALQQ
+70 TMLQALQ
-78 GKEYLDTH
+78 GKEYQDTY

-112 IIGAIEIGR
+112 IIGAVEIGR

-128 LQDQVITLNRKLYQ
+128 LQDQVFSLNRKLYQ

-150 IVFASKKMQDV
+150 IVFASKKMQQV

-169 SNDLPVLIIGET
+169 SNDVPVLIVGET

-188 ARLIHKTSHR
+188 ARLIHQTSQR

-271 WSLGGNK
+271 WPLGGNK
-278 ERHAD
+278 EQHAD
-283 VRIVAAMNESPAE
+283 VRIVAAMNESPTD

-318 PALRERTEDIPVL
+318 PALRERQEDIPVL

-336 DKHKKDVSVVITG
+336 DKHKTDVSVVITG
-349 ISEHAIQQ
+349 ISEHALQQ
-357 LTSAPWPGNVRMLEN
+357 LMSAPWPGNVRMLEN
-372 TIVRSMVLQNE
+372 AIVRSMVLQNE
-383 PGELQQIILDEDLF
+383 PGELQQIILDEELF
-397 DIHNPYS
+397 DLHSPYP
-404 QNQYETKIETK
+404 QDEAKL
-415 VETKIEKPKTS
+415 EKPTTS
-426 ELTTN
+426 EITG
-431 HNLTEQV
+431 NLTEQV

-458 TAAKLLNISR
+458 TAAKLLDVSR

-474 VRKYNIQMGVIDS
+474 VKKYDIHMGVIDN

>member
-1 MIIDPELLQAL
+1 MMIIDPELLQAL

-18 FDLIHQPMAIIDKDG
+18 FDLIHQPMAIIDKEG

-62 PNLKKEES
+62 PNLKKEDS
-70 TMLQALQQ
+70 TMLQALQ
-78 GKEYLDTH
+78 GKEYQDTY

-100 HTTVPLYNHKKE
+100 HTTVPLYNHHKE
-112 IIGAIEIGR
+112 IIGAVEIGR
-121 NLSNVRQ
+121 NISNVRQ
-128 LQDQVITLNRKLYQ
+128 LQDQVFRLNRKLYH

-150 IVFASKKMQDV
+150 IVFASKKMQEV

-169 SNDLPVLIIGET
+169 SNDVPVLIVGET

-188 ARLIHKTSHR
+188 ARLIHQTSQR

-278 ERHAD
+278 EKYAD

-296 LLKTGKMRSDLF
+296 LLKSGKMRSDLF

-318 PALRERTEDIPVL
+318 PALRERQEDIPVL

-336 DKHKKDVSVVITG
+336 DKHKTDVNIVITG
-349 ISEHAIQQ
+349 ISEHALQQ
-357 LTSAPWPGNVRMLEN
+357 LMSAPWPGNVRMLEN
-372 TIVRSMVLQNE
+372 AIVRSMVLQNE
-383 PGELQQIILDEDLF
+383 PGELQKIILDEELF
-397 DIHNPYS
+397 DIHSPYP
-404 QNQYETKIETK
+404 QDQLEN
-415 VETKIEKPKTS
+415 KIEKPS
-426 ELTTN
+426 INELTGN
-431 HNLTEQV
+431 HNLIEQV
-438 ENYEKQLIIDA
+438 EHYEKQLIIDA

-474 VRKYNIQMGVIDS
+474 VKKYHIQMGVIDN

>member
-1 MIIDPELLQAL
+1 MKIDPELLQAL

-18 FDLIHQPMAIIDKDG
+18 FDLIHQPMAIIDKEG

-47 YTMEQAIGKPMLKVY
+47 YSMEQAIGKPMLKVY
-62 PNLKKEES
+62 PNLKKEDS
-70 TMLQALQQ
+70 TMLQALH
-78 GKEYLDTH
+78 GKEYQDTY
-86 QTYYNHVGKLVDYQ
+86 QTYFNHVGKLVDYQ
-100 HTTVPLYNHKKE
+100 HTTVPLYNHEKA
-112 IIGAIEIGR
+112 IIGAVEIGR

-128 LQDQVITLNRKLYQ
+128 LQDQVFRLNRKLYQ

-150 IVFASKKMQDV
+150 IIFASKKMQEV

-169 SNDLPVLIIGET
+169 SNDVPVLIVGET

-188 ARLIHKTSHR
+188 ARLIHQTSHR

-271 WSLGGNK
+271 WPLGGNK
-278 ERHAD
+278 EQHAD

-296 LLKTGKMRSDLF
+296 LLKSGKMRSDLF

-318 PALRERTEDIPVL
+318 PALRERQEDIPVL

-336 DKHKKDVSVVITG
+336 DKHKTDVNLVITG
-349 ISEHAIQQ
+349 ISEHALQQ
-357 LTSAPWPGNVRMLEN
+357 LMSAPWPGNVRMLEN
-372 TIVRSMVLQNE
+372 AIVRSMVLQNE
-383 PGELQQIILDEDLF
+383 PGELQQIVLDDELF
-397 DIHNPYS
+397 DLPS
-404 QNQYETKIETK
+404 PFPQEAKL
-415 VETKIEKPKTS
+415 EKPNIKEITG
-426 ELTTN
+426 
-431 HNLTEQV
+431 NLTEQV
-438 ENYEKQLIIDA
+438 ENYEKQLIVDA

-458 TAAKLLNISR
+458 TAAKLLNVSR

-474 VRKYNIQMGVIDS
+474 VKKYNIQMGVIDS

>member
-1 MIIDPELLQAL
+1 MTIDPELLQAL

-18 FDLIHQPMAIIDKDG
+18 FDLMHQPMAIINKEG

-47 YTMEQAIGKPMLKVY
+47 YSKEKAIGKPMLKVY
-62 PNLKKEES
+62 PSLKQEDS

-78 GKEYLDTH
+78 GIEY
-86 QTYYNHVGKLVDYQ
+86 QNNYQSYYNHVGKLVDYL
-100 HTTVPLYNHKKE
+100 HTTVPLYNHNKE
-112 IIGAIEIGR
+112 IIGAVEIGR
-121 NLSNVRQ
+121 DLSTVRE
-128 LQDQVITLNRKLYQ
+128 LQDQVFNLNSKLYQ
-142 NKEQPLPE
+142 NKEQPLPD
-150 IVFASKKMQDV
+150 IVFVSQKMQEV

-169 SNDLPVLIIGET
+169 ANDVPVLIVGET

-188 ARLIHKTSHR
+188 ARLIHQTSLR
-198 RDKAFISLNCS
+198 RDKAFISLNCG

-271 WSLGGNK
+271 WQLGGNK
-278 ERHAD
+278 EQHSD
-283 VRIVAAMNESPAE
+283 VRIVAAMNESPVD
-296 LLKTGKMRSDLF
+296 LLNSGKLRSDLF

-336 DKHKKDVSVVITG
+336 DKHKNDVNVVISG
-349 ISEHAIQQ
+349 ISDHALQQ
-357 LTSAPWPGNVRMLEN
+357 LISAPWPGNVRMLEN

-383 PGELQQIILDEDLF
+383 PGELQQIMLDDDL
-397 DIHNPYS
+397 
-404 QNQYETKIETK
+404 YEMSN
-415 VETKIEKPKTS
+415 TS
-426 ELTTN
+426 N
-431 HNLTEQV
+431 HNGANSNFAHKPVSNYVSNGSDLTEQV
-438 ENYEKQLIIDA
+438 EDYERQLIVDA

-458 TAAKLLNISR
+458 SAAKILNVSR

-474 VRKYNIQMGVIDS
+474 VKKYNIQLGVLDR

>member
-18 FDLIHQPMAIIDKDG
+18 FDLIHQPMAIIDKEG

-47 YTMEQAIGKPMLKVY
+47 YSMEQAIGKPMLKVY
-62 PNLKKEES
+62 PNLKKEDS
-70 TMLQALQQ
+70 TMLQALH
-78 GKEYLDTH
+78 GKEYQDTY
-86 QTYYNHVGKLVDYQ
+86 QTYFNHVGKLVDYQ
-100 HTTVPLYNHKKE
+100 HTTVPLYNHEKA
-112 IIGAIEIGR
+112 IIGAVEIGR

-128 LQDQVITLNRKLYQ
+128 LQDQVFRLNRKLYQ

-150 IVFASKKMQDV
+150 IIFASKKMQEV

-169 SNDLPVLIIGET
+169 SNDVPVLIVGET

-188 ARLIHKTSHR
+188 ARLIHQTSHR

-271 WSLGGNK
+271 WPLGGNK
-278 ERHAD
+278 EQHAD

-296 LLKTGKMRSDLF
+296 LLKSGKMRSDLF

-318 PALRERTEDIPVL
+318 PALRERQEDIPVL

-336 DKHKKDVSVVITG
+336 DKHKTDVNMVITG
-349 ISEHAIQQ
+349 ISEHALQQ
-357 LTSAPWPGNVRMLEN
+357 LMSAPWPGNVRMLEN
-372 TIVRSMVLQNE
+372 AIVRSMVLQNE
-383 PGELQQIILDEDLF
+383 PGELQQIVLDDELF
-397 DIHNPYS
+397 DLPSPSS
-404 QNQYETKIETK
+404 QEEAKL
-415 VETKIEKPKTS
+415 EKPNIKEITG
-426 ELTTN
+426 
-431 HNLTEQV
+431 NLTEQV

-474 VRKYNIQMGVIDS
+474 VKKYHIQMGVIDS

>member
-18 FDLIHQPMAIIDKDG
+18 FDLIHQPMAIIDKEG

-62 PNLKKEES
+62 PNLKKEDS
-70 TMLQALQQ
+70 TMLQALQ
-78 GKEYLDTH
+78 GKEYQDTY

-100 HTTVPLYNHKKE
+100 HTTVPLYNHNKE
-112 IIGAIEIGR
+112 IIGAVEIGR
-121 NLSNVRQ
+121 NISNVRQ
-128 LQDQVITLNRKLYQ
+128 LQDQVFRLNRKLYQ

-150 IVFASKKMQDV
+150 IIFASKKMQEV

-169 SNDLPVLIIGET
+169 SNDVPVLIVGET

-188 ARLIHKTSHR
+188 ARLIHQTSHR

-278 ERHAD
+278 EQHAD

-296 LLKTGKMRSDLF
+296 LLKSGKMRSDLF

-318 PALRERTEDIPVL
+318 PALRERQEDIPVL

-336 DKHKKDVSVVITG
+336 DKHKTDVNLVITG
-349 ISEHAIQQ
+349 ISEHALQQ
-357 LTSAPWPGNVRMLEN
+357 LMSAPWPGNVRMLEN
-372 TIVRSMVLQNE
+372 AIVRSMVLQNE
-383 PGELQQIILDEDLF
+383 PGELQQIVLDDELF
-397 DIHNPYS
+397 DLPS
-404 QNQYETKIETK
+404 PSPQEEAKL
-415 VETKIEKPKTS
+415 EKPNIKEITG
-426 ELTTN
+426 
-431 HNLTEQV
+431 NLTEQV
-438 ENYEKQLIIDA
+438 ENYEKQLIVDA

-458 TAAKLLNISR
+458 TAAKLLNVSR

-474 VRKYNIQMGVIDS
+474 VKKYNIQMGVIDS

>member
-18 FDLIHQPMAIIDKDG
+18 FDLIHQPMAIIDKEG

-47 YTMEQAIGKPMLKVY
+47 YSMEQAIGKPMLKVY
-62 PNLKKEES
+62 PNLKKEDS
-70 TMLQALQQ
+70 TMLQALH
-78 GKEYLDTH
+78 GKEYQDTY
-86 QTYYNHVGKLVDYQ
+86 QTYFNHVGKLVDYQ
-100 HTTVPLYNHKKE
+100 HTTVPLYNHNKE
-112 IIGAIEIGR
+112 IIGAVEIGR
-121 NLSNVRQ
+121 NISNVRQ
-128 LQDQVITLNRKLYQ
+128 LQDQVFRLNRKLYH

-150 IVFASKKMQDV
+150 IVFASNKMQEV

-169 SNDLPVLIIGET
+169 SNDVPVLIIGET

-188 ARLIHKTSHR
+188 ARLIHKTSQR

-271 WSLGGNK
+271 WPLGGNK
-278 ERHAD
+278 EQHAD

-296 LLKTGKMRSDLF
+296 LLKSGKMRSDLF

-318 PALRERTEDIPVL
+318 PALRERQEDIPVL

-336 DKHKKDVSVVITG
+336 DKHKTDVNMVITG
-349 ISEHAIQQ
+349 ISEHALQQ
-357 LTSAPWPGNVRMLEN
+357 LMSAPWPGNVRMLEN
-372 TIVRSMVLQNE
+372 AIVRSMVLQNE
-383 PGELQQIILDEDLF
+383 PGELQKIILDEELF
-397 DIHNPYS
+397 DIHSPYP
-404 QNQYETKIETK
+404 QDQLEN
-415 VETKIEKPKTS
+415 KIEKTS
-426 ELTTN
+426 INELTGN
-431 HNLTEQV
+431 HNLIEQV
-438 ENYEKQLIIDA
+438 EHYEKQLIIDA

-458 TAAKLLNISR
+458 TAAKLLNVSR

-474 VRKYNIQMGVIDS
+474 VKKYNIQMGVIDS

>member
-1 MIIDPELLQAL
+1 MMIDPELLQAL
-12 EIFKHF
+12 ELFKHF
-18 FDLIHQPMAIIDKDG
+18 FDLIHQPMAIIDKEG

-47 YTMEQAIGKPMLKVY
+47 YPMEQAIGKPMLKVY
-62 PNLKKEES
+62 PNLKKEDS
-70 TMLQALQQ
+70 TMLQALH
-78 GKEYLDTH
+78 GKEYQDTY

-112 IIGAIEIGR
+112 IIGAVEIGR

-128 LQDQVITLNRKLYQ
+128 LQDQVFKLNRKLYQ

-150 IVFASKKMQDV
+150 IVFASKKMQKV

-169 SNDLPVLIIGET
+169 SNDVPVLIVGET

-188 ARLIHKTSHR
+188 ARLIHQTSQR

-271 WSLGGNK
+271 WPLGGNK
-278 ERHAD
+278 EQHAD
-283 VRIVAAMNESPAE
+283 VRIVAAMNESPAD

-318 PALRERTEDIPVL
+318 PALRERQEDIPVL

-336 DKHKKDVSVVITG
+336 DKHKTDVSVVITG

-357 LTSAPWPGNVRMLEN
+357 LMSAPWPGNVRMLEN
-372 TIVRSMVLQNE
+372 AIVRSMVLQNE
-383 PGELQQIILDEDLF
+383 PGELQQIILDEELF
-397 DIHNPYS
+397 DVYSPYP
-404 QNQYETKIETK
+404 QDEAKL
-415 VETKIEKPKTS
+415 EKPTTS
-426 ELTTN
+426 EITG
-431 HNLTEQV
+431 NLTEQV

-449 LNQANGKII
+449 LNQTNGKII
-458 TAAKLLNISR
+458 TAAKLLDVSR

-474 VRKYNIQMGVIDS
+474 VKKYDIHMGVIDN

>member
-1 MIIDPELLQAL
+1 MKIDPELLQAL

-18 FDLIHQPMAIIDKDG
+18 FDLIHQPMAIIDKEG

-47 YTMEQAIGKPMLKVY
+47 YSMEQAIGKPMLKVY
-62 PNLKKEES
+62 PNLKKEDS
-70 TMLQALQQ
+70 TMLQALH
-78 GKEYLDTH
+78 GKEYQDTY
-86 QTYYNHVGKLVDYQ
+86 QTYFNHVGKLVDYQ
-100 HTTVPLYNHKKE
+100 HTTVPLYNHEKA
-112 IIGAIEIGR
+112 IIGAVEIGR

-128 LQDQVITLNRKLYQ
+128 LQDQVFRLNRKLYQ

-150 IVFASKKMQDV
+150 IIFASKKMQEV

-169 SNDLPVLIIGET
+169 SNDVPVLIVGET

-188 ARLIHKTSHR
+188 ARLIHQTSHR

-271 WSLGGNK
+271 WPLGGNK
-278 ERHAD
+278 EQHAD

-296 LLKTGKMRSDLF
+296 LLKSGKMRSDLF

-318 PALRERTEDIPVL
+318 PALRERQEDIPVL

-336 DKHKKDVSVVITG
+336 DKHKTDVNLVITG
-349 ISEHAIQQ
+349 ISEHALQQ
-357 LTSAPWPGNVRMLEN
+357 LMSAPWPGNVRMLEN
-372 TIVRSMVLQNE
+372 AIVRSMVLQNE
-383 PGELQQIILDEDLF
+383 PGELQQIVLDDELF
-397 DIHNPYS
+397 DLPSPSS
-404 QNQYETKIETK
+404 QEEAKL
-415 VETKIEKPKTS
+415 EKPNIKEITG
-426 ELTTN
+426 
-431 HNLTEQV
+431 NLTEQV

-474 VRKYNIQMGVIDS
+474 VKKYNIQMGVIDS